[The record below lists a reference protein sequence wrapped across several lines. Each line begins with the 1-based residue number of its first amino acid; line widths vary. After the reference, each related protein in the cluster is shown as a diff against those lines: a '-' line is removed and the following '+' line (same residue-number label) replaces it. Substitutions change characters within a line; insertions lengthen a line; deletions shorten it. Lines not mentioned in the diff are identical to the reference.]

1 MCCCVLSLCCVSFL
15 STARMSSDYQNTL
28 PYSQQTAQ
36 LAAACAANWKRNAVN
51 AMTLKENLKAA
62 DADGD
67 GTIDKDE
74 FQQLVALAGAQ
85 GLTFEMV
92 DKDERRDHGGGASKA
107 AGHSTWQ
114 GQSARQ
120 HLEQVRAM
128 VVVGWWAPLHVHD
141 GLFVPLP
148 SSPFQAAPWVGSG
161 WTLQFSS
168 RPDTTSL

>member
-1 MCCCVLSLCCVSFL
+1 MSRCCVWERKVCVCLLLRPLWGVSLCCVSFL

-92 DKDERRDHGGGASKA
+92 DKDGDGEITEEELQKLQDTQRGKVKA
-107 AGHSTWQ
+107 RGNI
-114 GQSARQ
+114 
-120 HLEQVRAM
+120 
-128 VVVGWWAPLHVHD
+128 
-141 GLFVPLP
+141 
-148 SSPFQAAPWVGSG
+148 
-161 WTLQFSS
+161 
-168 RPDTTSL
+168 